1 MNYLEVSYISS
12 ACGKNKYEPVD
23 KTILTLLARS
33 NPKLI
38 RCLLIE
44 GGYITEVDEN
54 EKLYDKQL
62 KNIYSSYKKN
72 VTDVTKL
79 EDIREEIIEKLKYEN
94 PDIKYSDISKA
105 NVFLESSLKKDY
117 GINNESSVI
126 KRMKYTKGNN
136 IMHKYKFNDSWELRG
151 FHDASIDD
159 IVIEIKTRTKL
170 INIRK
175 NEYDLYQMF
184 GYLLTMNKT
193 KGKIVQKFEH
203 YIFDSDDMND
213 KEFGIID
220 ISHEYW
226 NTKFET
232 FKKELQSFFDY
243 VDYLI
248 LDVRLT
254 KSSIRTAIKE
264 IDIPIAVLRD
274 NVPRNVNNN
283 YEKLIK
289 ILF

>member
-1 MNYLEVSYISS
+1 MNYIEVSYISS
-12 ACGKNKYEPVD
+12 VCGKNKYEPIN
-23 KTILTLLARS
+23 KTILLLLARH
-33 NPKLI
+33 NPRLV

-44 GGYITEVDEN
+44 GGYITEVDKN
-54 EKLYDKQL
+54 EKLYDEKL
-62 KNIYSSYKKN
+62 KKIYSEYKKN
-72 VTDVTKL
+72 ITDVTKI
-79 EDIREEIIEKLKYEN
+79 EDIHEEIIEKLKSEN
-94 PDIKYSDISKA
+94 TDIKDSDISKA
-105 NVFLESSLKKDY
+105 NVFLESSLKKDC
-117 GINNESSVI
+117 GTNNESSVI

-136 IMHKYKFNDSWELRG
+136 FMHKYKFNDSWELRG

-159 IVIEIKTRTKL
+159 TVIEIKTRTKM
-170 INIRK
+170 INVRK
-175 NEYDLYQMF
+175 NEYDLYQVF

-193 KGKIVQKFEH
+193 KGKIVQKYEN
-203 YIFDSDDMND
+203 YIFDSDIQTD

-220 ISHEYW
+220 ISQEYW

-243 VDYLI
+243 VEYIMVDIRY
-248 LDVRLT
+248 RF
-254 KSSIRTAIKE
+254 SIVDAIKE
-264 IDIPIAVLRD
+264 IDIPIAVLCD

>member
-1 MNYLEVSYISS
+1 MNYIEVSYISS
-12 ACGKNKYEPVD
+12 VCGKNKYEPIN
-23 KTILTLLARS
+23 KTILLLLARH
-33 NPKLI
+33 NPRLV

-44 GGYITEVDEN
+44 GGYITEVDKN
-54 EKLYDKQL
+54 EKLYDEKL
-62 KNIYSSYKKN
+62 KKIYSEYKKN
-72 VTDVTKL
+72 ITDVTKI
-79 EDIREEIIEKLKYEN
+79 EDIHEEIIEKLKSEN
-94 PDIKYSDISKA
+94 TDIKDSDISKA
-105 NVFLESSLKKDY
+105 NVFLESSLKKDC
-117 GINNESSVI
+117 GTNNESSVI

-136 IMHKYKFNDSWELRG
+136 FMHKYKFNDSWELRG

-159 IVIEIKTRTKL
+159 TVIEIKTRTKF
-170 INIRK
+170 INVRK
-175 NEYDLYQMF
+175 NEYDLYQVF

-193 KGKIVQKFEH
+193 KGKIVQKYEN
-203 YIFDSDDMND
+203 YIFDSDIQTD

-220 ISHEYW
+220 ISQEYW

-243 VDYLI
+243 IEYIMVDIRY
-248 LDVRLT
+248 RF
-254 KSSIRTAIKE
+254 SIVDAIKD
-264 IDIPIAVLRD
+264 IDIPIAVLCD

>member
-1 MNYLEVSYISS
+1 MNYIEVSYISS
-12 ACGKNKYEPVD
+12 VCGKNKYEPIN
-23 KTILTLLARS
+23 KTILLLLARH
-33 NPKLI
+33 NPRLV

-44 GGYITEVDEN
+44 GGYITEVDKN
-54 EKLYDKQL
+54 EKLYDEKL
-62 KNIYSSYKKN
+62 KKIYSEYKKN
-72 VTDVTKL
+72 ITDVTKI
-79 EDIREEIIEKLKYEN
+79 EDIHEEIIEKLKSEN
-94 PDIKYSDISKA
+94 TDIKDSDISKA
-105 NVFLESSLKKDY
+105 NVFLESSLKKDC
-117 GINNESSVI
+117 GTNNESSVI

-136 IMHKYKFNDSWELRG
+136 FMHKYKFNDSWELRG

-159 IVIEIKTRTKL
+159 TVIEIKTRTKF
-170 INIRK
+170 INVRK
-175 NEYDLYQMF
+175 NEYDLYQVF

-193 KGKIVQKFEH
+193 KGKIVQKYEN
-203 YIFDSDDMND
+203 YIFDSDIQTD

-220 ISHEYW
+220 ISQEYW

-243 VDYLI
+243 VEYIMVDIRY
-248 LDVRLT
+248 RF
-254 KSSIRTAIKE
+254 SIVDAIKD
-264 IDIPIAVLRD
+264 IDIPIAVLCD

>member
-12 ACGKNKYEPVD
+12 ACGKNKYEPTD
-23 KTILTLLARS
+23 KTILILLARS

-44 GGYITEVDEN
+44 GGYITEVDKN
-54 EKLYDKQL
+54 EKLYDNQL
-62 KNIYSSYKKN
+62 KKIYSNYKKN

-79 EDIREEIIEKLKYEN
+79 EYVREEIIEKLKFEN
-94 PDIKYSDISKA
+94 TDIKDSDISKA
-105 NVFLESSLKKDY
+105 NLFLESSLKKDC
-117 GINNESSVI
+117 GTNNESLVI
-126 KRMKYTKGNN
+126 KRMKYTRGNN
-136 IMHKYKFNDSWELRG
+136 FMYKYKFNDSWELRG

-170 INIRK
+170 INVRK
-175 NEYDLYQMF
+175 NEYDLYQVF

-193 KGKIVQKFEH
+193 KGKIVQKYED
-203 YIFDSDDMND
+203 YIFDSDIQTD

-220 ISHEYW
+220 ISQEYW

-232 FKKELQSFFDY
+232 FKKDLQSFFEY
-243 VDYLI
+243 VDYI
-248 LDVRLT
+248 NEDISRFNIVD
-254 KSSIRTAIKE
+254 AIKE
-264 IDIPIAVLRD
+264 IDIPIAVLYD